1 MRAGENRVFRLLLNH
16 LLKRSGK
23 GLEPKDRRDI
33 PENLMSRQATN
44 SIHMKPVPT
53 AAGTW
58 ANPLSAT
65 SGRLLISPR
74 RISLLPSTPFLKDG
88 VLIAGKESL
97 RNSSLM
103 MP

>member
-1 MRAGENRVFRLLLNH
+1 MFDLLSAPRGE
-16 LLKRSGK
+16 LLK
-23 GLEPKDRRDI
+23 LVYELIEEKDRRDI
-33 PENLMSRQATN
+33 PKSLRSRQATN

-58 ANPLSAT
+58 ANLLSAT